1 MEKYYRFAGID
12 FLISTQDGW
21 MYDDDRMLAPF
32 RVDRVTDPHRFHFDF
47 VEALTPPTGT
57 LAATMDNF
65 MEFRESDCRIR
76 YIGAIN
82 GDWQHAYIRV
92 FSRGKDHTV
101 QLKRS
106 EYSVGLGP
114 KAVLNA
120 LQAEHLIACNHGFVF
135 HCAYIDREGKAVLF
149 TAPSETG
156 KSTQADLWHQ
166 YRHAEI
172 INGDRAAIRLVNGQ
186 LMAEGIP
193 FAGSSQYC
201 KNRSLPLEAI
211 VYLAQA
217 PQTTIRQMRG
227 AEAFRRVWEGIS
239 VNTWDKADMSAV
251 MDTVTQLVQQIPVYY
266 MPCTPDESAVN
277 TLEQALRKVE
287 TQ

>member
-32 RVDRVTDPHRFHFDF
+32 RVDRVTDPHRFHFHF

-65 MEFRESDCRIR
+65 VEFRESDYRIR

-120 LQAEHLIACNHGFVF
+120 LQAEHLIAYNHGFVF

-166 YRHAEI
+166 YRNAEI